1 MTTPREPDSILA
13 AWLEEG
19 PNELPESTR
28 RAIAVATRT
37 TTQHQ
42 RPMWTPWRTQLMNP
56 FSKVALAALAIV
68 AIVGGGVYF
77 LSPGGQVG
85 GPSPAPP
92 PSSAPASSTPPSPA
106 PQGAVPTEWATYP
119 SFRFGYSIDYPAAW
133 GVTPATS
140 DWIFGGLHPEGSN
153 LDRFGLTPT
162 GTRVLVSSTPNTAEQ
177 SSADR
182 IAELDAINVACRL
195 SDRHEITLDGVTARQ
210 EDFFCFGVDYGI
222 EVVVANETRHFQIDL
237 FSQTPIGETDRA
249 TFERFL
255 SSFRFGT
262 TTAFTST
269 RYGFT
274 VEYPSELVAKPSQG
288 DWTYPNLFEPHDPN
302 FDGFTS
308 VSSMPSLGQAW
319 LGIASMPLPDGMTGD
334 DWMIWY
340 EERNEALYGA
350 VCPQVDG
357 GAWKPTTVAGAA
369 GRSSEADCGYEV
381 TVTEIVFTDAGRGWM
396 ISGDTPLVDAML
408 PSFQLPG

>member
-1 MTTPREPDSILA
+1 MNAPRDPDAIVAS
-13 AWLEEG
+13 WLEEG
-19 PNELPESTR
+19 PNEVPESTR

-37 TTQHQ
+37 TTQHR
-42 RPMWTPWRTQLMNP
+42 RPVWTSWRTQLMNP

-77 LSPGGQVG
+77 FSPGGQVG

-92 PSSAPASSTPPSPA
+92 PSPA
-106 PQGAVPTEWATYP
+106 PQGILPPDWKSYT
-119 SFRFGYSIDYPAAW
+119 SFRFAYSIDYPADW
-133 GVTPATS
+133 VVTPATS
-140 DWIFGGLHPEGSN
+140 DWNFGGLHPEGSN

-162 GTRVLVSSTPNTAEQ
+162 GIHVLVSSTPVTAEQ

-222 EVVVANETRHFQIDL
+222 EVVVAHETRHFQIDL
-237 FSQTPIGETDRA
+237 FSKTPIGGTDRA

-255 SSFRFGT
+255 DSFRFST
-262 TTAFTST
+262 MAAFTST

-274 VEYPSELVAKPSQG
+274 VQYPSELVAKPSRA
-288 DWTYPNLFEPHDPN
+288 DWIYPNLFSPHDPSL
-302 FDGFTS
+302 DGFTG
-308 VSSMPSLGQAW
+308 PPTNPGLGQAW
-319 LGIASMPLPDGMTGD
+319 VGIASMPLPDGMTGD
-334 DWMIWY
+334 DWMTWY
-340 EERNEALYGA
+340 EERNEALYGTF
-350 VCPQVDG
+350 CPQVRG
-357 GAWKPTTVAGAA
+357 GEWKPASVAGAP

-381 TVTEIVFTDAGRGWM
+381 TVTEIIFTQAGRGWI
-396 ISGDTPLVDAML
+396 ISGDTPLVDAMV
-408 PSFQLPG
+408 PSFQLPN